1 MAGAGILFQAE
12 LQGELEGG
20 AVVLIFCGRLLE
32 PFLLRT
38 LCCGRAWWRWLVF
51 FDCRGDER
59 APLGC

>member
-20 AVVLIFCGRLLE
+20 AVVLIICGRLLE
-32 PFLLRT
+32 PFLLRA
-38 LCCGRAWWRWLVF
+38 LCCRRHWWRWLVLLH
-51 FDCRGDER
+51 CRWDER